1 MEAKEEEMNKER
13 NLIILKVLIGI
24 EIFFLTFIMA
34 TFPWEEVINAKL
46 GFVYIVL
53 PTGFYFSTLPVCN
66 TKIEY
71 LLKFLTLALVISI
84 YLLSKYL
91 LCRSI

>member
-1 MEAKEEEMNKER
+1 MNKER

-34 TFPWEEVINAKL
+34 IFPWEEVINAKF
-46 GFVYIVL
+46 GFVYIAL
-53 PTGFYFSTLPVCN
+53 PAGTYFSTLPVCN

-71 LLKFLTLALVISI
+71 LLKFLILALVISI

-91 LCRSI
+91 LCRGI